1 MGCAPLIST
10 FGEVLSQGELLLT
23 TLDDA
28 TYTKALPIAFHAT
41 VGGHYRHCLD
51 HVEKLLEGLEAGEID
66 YDARRRDPL
75 TETSREA
82 ALGKT
87 LELGHRIGQL
97 GEADPSTPLVMR
109 CRSSYSVE
117 EVPAV
122 PTTLEREIIFCIS
135 HAIHHYALIAVMCR
149 DMGVV
154 LPEGFGTA
162 PSTLRHRRD
171 TAQASS

>member
-1 MGCAPLIST
+1 MGCVPLISS
-10 FGEVLSQGELLLT
+10 FGEVLSQGGALLT

-28 TYTKALPIAFHAT
+28 AYTKPLPVAFHAT
-41 VGGHYRHCLD
+41 VGAHYRHCLD
-51 HVEKLLEGLEAGEID
+51 HVEKLLEGLDAGVID
-66 YDARRRDPL
+66 YDARERDPL
-75 TETSREA
+75 IESSREA

-87 LELGHRIGQL
+87 LDLGRRLAQL
-97 GEADPSTPLVMR
+97 SESDPRMPLLMR
-109 CRSSYSVE
+109 CRSSYSIE

-122 PTTLEREIIFCIS
+122 PTTLQREIIFCIS

-162 PSTLRHRRD
+162 PSTLRHRRES
-171 TAQASS
+171 ARAAS

>member
-1 MGCAPLIST
+1 MGSST
-10 FGEVLSQGELLLT
+10 LVSSFGEVLSQGELLLT
-23 TLDDA
+23 ALDDV
-28 TYTKALPIAFHAT
+28 TFTKSLPIAFDAT

-51 HVEKLLEGLEAGEID
+51 HVEKLLEGLHEGVID
-66 YDARRRDPL
+66 YDARTRDPRI
-75 TETSREA
+75 ENSREA

-87 LELGHRIGQL
+87 LDLARRIRQL

-109 CRSSYSVE
+109 CRSSYSIE

-162 PSTLRHRRD
+162 PSTLRYRREN
-171 TAQASS
+171 AQSSS

>member
-1 MGCAPLIST
+1 MGCAPLISSL
-10 FGEVLSQGELLLT
+10 GEILSQGESLLT

-28 TYTKALPIAFHAT
+28 TYTKALPIAFDAT
-41 VGGHYRHCLD
+41 VGAHYRHCLD
-51 HVEKLLEGLEAGEID
+51 HVEKLLEGVKAGEID
-66 YDARRRDPL
+66 YDARKRDPL
-75 TETSREA
+75 TETSRKV
-82 ALGKT
+82 ALSKT
-87 LELGHRIGQL
+87 RDLGQRIRKL
-97 GEADPSTPLVMR
+97 CEADPSTPLVMR
-109 CRSSYSVE
+109 CRSSYSIE

-162 PSTLRHRRD
+162 PSTLRHRRE